1 MIGKATTLNLE
12 SSVRRLNMKDKPL
25 GIRRWKKPLIVGG
38 AFGLVVVSLFAFGMS
53 RTDILAA
60 SSEYDKNRADA
71 VKEGLFFARAEV
83 EAMYAIP
90 DSENGAALIAP
101 VLPLLSKLKLNNA
114 STYTEKTVMSHWS
127 ELAPAI
133 DTIEE
138 ASLRKHLMFKRDFSN
153 PAATLFPEYAN
164 VRGWVKLFVKLGE
177 FAVEKNDFE
186 SAKRYLNLASYMA
199 NSQDDEGMLIGMLVR
214 IACALIVERE
224 VQVLIVSHGRN
235 PRMVSILGEVMTTLD
250 TPYDMGVP
258 LKLENWYSVSMIDTA
273 LKDPKSF
280 GDLGYGNSLPNEIKF
295 GRYLP
300 GYGKANISRIMR
312 TYADAAHM
320 MPKDPYDLVG
330 VQRAY
335 GSLDK
340 AGIWRGLS
348 YTMHQILLPALG
360 QSAVAMSKE
369 VAQRN
374 ALIQA
379 ISLLKLGADPA
390 KGLPLND
397 RHAMDIDGKPI
408 RLKKTNS
415 GWIFYSIG
423 GDKVDDGGV
432 SFLGQAKGDFVV
444 RLPK

>member
-1 MIGKATTLNLE
+1 
-12 SSVRRLNMKDKPL
+12 MKDKPL
-25 GIRRWKKPLIVGG
+25 GIRRWKKPLIFGG
-38 AFGLVVVSLFAFGMS
+38 AFGLVVISLFAFGMS

-71 VKEGLFFARAEV
+71 VKEGLFFTRAEV

-101 VLPLLSKLKLNNA
+101 ILPLLSKLKLNNV
-114 STYTEKTVMSHWS
+114 STYTEKTVLSHWS

-138 ASLRKHLMFKRDFSN
+138 ASLRKYLMFKRDFSN

-164 VRGWVKLFVKLGE
+164 VREWVKLFVRLGH

-186 SAKRYLNLASYMA
+186 SAKKYLNLASYLA

-214 IACALIVERE
+214 IACAAIIERE
-224 VQVLIVSHGRN
+224 VQGLIVSHGRN

-250 TPYDMGVP
+250 TPYDMRVP
-258 LKLENWYSVSMIDTA
+258 LKLENWYSISMIDIA
-273 LKDPKSF
+273 LKDPKAF
-280 GDLGYGNSLPNEIKF
+280 GYGNTIPNEIKL

-300 GYGKANISRIMR
+300 GFRKANVSRLMR
-312 TYADAAHM
+312 TYADASNLI
-320 MPKDPYDLVG
+320 PKDPYDLVG

-335 GSLDK
+335 DSLDN
-340 AGIWRGLS
+340 AGMKQGLS
-348 YTMHQILLPALG
+348 YTMQQIMLPALG
-360 QSAVAMSKE
+360 QSAFAMSKE

-379 ISLLKLGADPA
+379 ISLLKSGADPA
-390 KGLPLND
+390 KGLPLKD

-408 RLKKTNS
+408 RLKKANS

-432 SFLGQAKGDFVV
+432 SFLGQGKGDYVV
-444 RLPK
+444 QLPK